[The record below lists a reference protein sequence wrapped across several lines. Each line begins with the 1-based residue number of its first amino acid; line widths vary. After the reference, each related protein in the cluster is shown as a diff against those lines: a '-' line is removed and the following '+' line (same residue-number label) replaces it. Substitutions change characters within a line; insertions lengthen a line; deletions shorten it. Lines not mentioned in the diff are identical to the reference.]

1 MLGGMLNAMQQ
12 GGAAS
17 KIVVV
22 VLLLLFI
29 AVGIYAYYQYNQSA
43 LDKKRANVANA
54 PSSGGAT
61 GNGVAGTMNTFDNG
75 TLDVMF
81 FNVDWCPH
89 CVKAKPDWQA
99 FVQKYDQQ
107 VIQGYTVTCVGGST
121 GINCTNTDDPEV
133 KEAVKRYNIQH
144 YPTLIFVQNGTQV
157 EFDAKINATNL
168 DDFMNKL

>member
-1 MLGGMLNAMQQ
+1 MANSFKLSY
-12 GGAAS
+12 AAYLPYLLVAVGLIL
-17 KIVVV
+17 IVVWARTRGSV
-22 VLLLLFI
+22 EGFADDVP
-29 AVGIYAYYQYNQSA
+29 
-43 LDKKRANVANA
+43 A
-54 PSSGGAT
+54 PSDT
-61 GNGVAGTMNTFDNG
+61 NPWK
-75 TLDVMF
+75 
-81 FNVDWCPH
+81 FNMYYVDWCPH

-168 DDFMNKL
+168 DDFMNKLA